1 MRLAVV
7 AAVLLSLPLGA
18 QDATTVEETVTAGAV
33 PSAPAAKVSDTAE
46 KVYAV
51 IIDDDL
57 PLYRT
62 VVTGIGVE
70 ALAAVDE
77 YSLGGDA
84 AAGAVV
90 MKKVMTHPPA
100 AIVAVGPKAANAAK
114 VGAGKVPVIY
124 CMVPRLESYR
134 LEGPTTA
141 GVRLER
147 SYRAQLSSLKS
158 LLPTA
163 TRVAVLYNPSRS
175 EQTIR
180 LARRAASE
188 SGLELVPVEITTPQD
203 ATTALAQIAGKADA
217 LWMVSDPTVLNLT
230 TFEAMVRFAGEQKL
244 PFLAL
249 DARFVERGA
258 LLAFAVD
265 YARMGRQ
272 VGRIANQ
279 LVFEGQ
285 SPQQV
290 GLVTPEG
297 VDIAFNL
304 STAEKVGKKAELYES
319 VLEYAAQNRHGL
331 RVFK

>member
-1 MRLAVV
+1 MMRPLVVV
-7 AAVLLSLPLGA
+7 ACLLALPAFARA
-18 QDATTVEETVTAGAV
+18 QDAPPSSPGANDAER
-33 PSAPAAKVSDTAE
+33 SREAE

-70 ALAAVDE
+70 ALAVVDE

-84 AAGAVV
+84 SAGATV
-90 MKKVMTHPPA
+90 MKKVMADPPA

-114 VGAGKVPVIY
+114 AAAGDVPVVY
-124 CMVPRLESYR
+124 CMVPRIESYR
-134 LEGPTTA
+134 LDGPTTA

-147 SYRAQLSSLKS
+147 SYRAQLTALKA
-158 LLPTA
+158 LLPGA
-163 TRVAVLYNPSRS
+163 SRVAVLYDPSRS
-175 EQTIR
+175 APSIR
-180 LARRAASE
+180 LARAAADE
-188 SGLELVPVEITTPQD
+188 NGLELVAVEIAKPDD
-203 ATTALAQIAGKADA
+203 AAGALAGVAGKADA
-217 LWMVSDPTVLNLT
+217 LWMISDPTVLNLT
-230 TFEAMVRFAGEQKL
+230 TFEAMLSFAEQEKL

-265 YARMGRQ
+265 YARIGRQ

-279 LVFEGQ
+279 VVFEGKR
-285 SPQQV
+285 PGDV
-290 GLVTPEG
+290 GLVAPEG
-297 VDIAFNL
+297 LDIAFNL
-304 STAEKVGKKAELYES
+304 ATAENVGKKAELYES
-319 VLEYAAQNRHGL
+319 VLGYAAANQHGL